1 MTCSLPSSALGGDLS
16 LASLVHGGLGVTL
29 PSDTSLSDQVERPTS
44 DVLPMDALEADLL
57 SMVRRQADDLGARW
71 TLQARSVL
79 LLNWTDGQ
87 EPEDVAEA
95 DCLVDALI
103 GDASRGDGLS
113 ETAIGHGLRF
123 GASAFARG
131 VSLHHAM
138 KGLDLL
144 TAMTLYAMESA
155 IGQLETPTASVV
167 SAADGI
173 RLARRLQR
181 RAALLSLA
189 AARGYMQAYA
199 DTLREGFR
207 HLRHDLRNPLGTIKS
222 VLALM
227 DDESVPLEARV
238 NPSFR
243 AMATRN
249 ARSLEELI
257 ADRLSDAAALLPVV
271 AGQEVSVRAVACAV
285 RRELRA
291 EAERCGVNILIDQGG
306 AQGRLD
312 AAGLELL
319 LCSALQAALHECE
332 SGDQV
337 RIESEEPAG
346 RAAVVISCESGRSPI
361 HDVGA
366 LDRLHALAGQIGAM
380 IAVSERVVVSI
391 PLRPSDHEPPAAE
404 RERSLPRGPGDL
416 NDGEARDDVR
426 SARQGHHGQAGAH

>member
-1 MTCSLPSSALGGDLS
+1 VD
-16 LASLVHGGLGVTL
+16 
-29 PSDTSLSDQVERPTS
+29 E
-44 DVLPMDALEADLL
+44 LEAAILAVL
-57 SMVRRQADDLGARW
+57 RKQAGDLGARW
-71 TLQARSVL
+71 TLQAHSVL
-79 LLNWTDGQ
+79 LLDQTNDQ
-87 EPEDVAEA
+87 KPEHVGDAEG
-95 DCLVDALI
+95 LVDALV
-103 GDASRGDGLS
+103 GDGS
-113 ETAIGHGLRF
+113 SSDGVPEDSIGHGLRF

-131 VSLHHAM
+131 VSLHHVL

-155 IGQLETPTASVV
+155 IGQLEVPTAN
-167 SAADGI
+167 AADGI
-173 RLARRLQR
+173 RLSRRLQS

-189 AARGYMQAYA
+189 ATRGYMQAFA
-199 DTLREGFR
+199 ETLREGFR

-271 AGQEVSVRAVACAV
+271 AGQDVSVRAIACAV

-291 EAERCGVNILIDQGG
+291 EAERRGVSILVDQGG
-306 AQGRLD
+306 AHGRMD

-319 LCSALQAALHECE
+319 LRSALQVALRECE
-332 SGDQV
+332 SGDKLRLGFEQ
-337 RIESEEPAG
+337 PAG

-361 HDVGA
+361 RDA
-366 LDRLHALAGQIGAM
+366 STLDHLGTLAGQIGAM
-380 IAVSERVVVSI
+380 VVVAEHVVVSI
-391 PLRPSDHEPPAAE
+391 PLGASDDNDRPATE
-404 RERSLPRGPGDL
+404 RERSLPREPGGL
-416 NDGEARDDVR
+416 SDGETRHDVR
-426 SARQGHHGQAGAH
+426 GTRESHHGQAGAH